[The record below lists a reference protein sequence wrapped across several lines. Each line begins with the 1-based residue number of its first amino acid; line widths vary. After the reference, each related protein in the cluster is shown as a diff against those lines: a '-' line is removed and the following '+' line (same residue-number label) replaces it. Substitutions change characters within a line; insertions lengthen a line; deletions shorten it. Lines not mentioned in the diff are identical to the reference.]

1 MASTSPESALD
12 TNGALPAAGHPGPV
26 PPPVAPPSA
35 IPPAA
40 APPSP
45 VMPGV
50 VALGSIWTAVLLIS
64 VFSPDFVSGSQQEH
78 IPLIAIGTWIWGA
91 VSSGYILT
99 TFTKSRSWPDAASL
113 WRNVSR
119 VVAVVWAAA
128 TLVSIFVP
136 RVETGSDPTRIP
148 LAAIIAPIAATVV
161 TKIFCQ
167 FFTEMARPQPPAGVG

>member
-1 MASTSPESALD
+1 MTSPSSGLPPEQR
-12 TNGALPAAGHPGPV
+12 GAPMT
-26 PPPVAPPSA
+26 
-35 IPPAA
+35 PAA

-50 VALGSIWTAVLLIS
+50 VALGAIWVSVLLIS

-99 TFTKSRSWPDAASL
+99 TFAKSRSWPAAPTL

-119 VVAVVWAAA
+119 VVAFVWGVA

-167 FFTEMARPQPPAGVG
+167 FFTDMAQPQPPE